1 MLLLFNT
8 VCSWNSKVFH
18 STIFLWF
25 LFYMGSKTLILQ
37 SKISKFFECLKKLE
51 KNQNLPPFYLLKKL
65 LLKDFNKIVVYF
77 YLLSYDLFS
86 FLGVFSTV
94 SSWDSAK
101 LIFYWYILLLLL
113 MVIQIQKLWHSMYI
127 CYRHNMLHYL
137 TYIWRFK
144 NSKENKSGN
153 CSILIQNPEIRKN
166 PEIFHPCLHHEYPP
180 YSLSLVN
187 WIIEIFHY
195 E

>member
-51 KNQNLPPFYLLKKL
+51 KNQNVPPFYLLKKL
-65 LLKDFNKIVVYF
+65 LLKDFNKIVIYF

-127 CYRHNMLHYL
+127 CYRQHVTLFNIYMA
-137 TYIWRFK
+137 I
-144 NSKENKSGN
+144 
-153 CSILIQNPEIRKN
+153 
-166 PEIFHPCLHHEYPP
+166 
-180 YSLSLVN
+180 
-187 WIIEIFHY
+187 
-195 E
+195 